1 MILKARGYLSYARLY
16 KCEKS
21 KDNREK
27 KLRVSL
33 HLFNEKE
40 IMKKANELALTFWAF
55 IFLPLLRLE
64 KVVKNVKELVFTF

>member
-1 MILKARGYLSYARLY
+1 MLPYDFKSTGVFKLCGFVQI
-16 KCEKS
+16 S

-40 IMKKANELALTFWAF
+40 IMKKANELALTF
-55 IFLPLLRLE
+55 
-64 KVVKNVKELVFTF
+64 